1 MQTPSSSIK
10 HSNSTRTTLPATRKS
25 RSKQHKSL
33 LHICDPQNRPK
44 RTALA
49 RLHTLQ
55 RHTDLASGFAVAS
68 ADLELRG
75 SGNLLGKEQS
85 GHIQVVGLDIY
96 IELLEQCV
104 QELQGKDAL
113 TSFDPEVEIP
123 ISASIPESYI
133 PETEDRLREYQK
145 LSSTQT
151 HGELRE
157 LAERWISAYGELP
170 EQATHLIWNTECQIW
185 CRVLGILKLHWLK
198 SRVLLMLH
206 PHHALDPQKLDRL
219 YAKFPTRITQKKVDT
234 RIEIYA
240 TFQKEEAQT
249 PFGFLFLAIPRAS
262 DVYDQT
268 HPLNRLQ

>member
-1 MQTPSSSIK
+1 QLRGRVGRSSTKAYCTFVIPK
-10 HSNSTRTTLPATRKS
+10 TGL
-25 RSKQHKSL
+25 
-33 LHICDPQNRPK
+33 K

-113 TSFDPEVEIP
+113 ASFDPEVEIP
-123 ISASIPESYI
+123 ISASLPEKYI

-151 HGELRE
+151 HSELRE
-157 LAERWISAYGELP
+157 LAERWISTYGDLP

-206 PHHALDPQKLDRL
+206 PHHTLDPKKLERL
-219 YAKFPTRITQKKVDT
+219 CTKFPTRITQKQVDT
-234 RIEIYA
+234 RIELYA

-249 PFGFLFLAIPRAS
+249 PFGFLFWLFQELRICMVKPI
-262 DVYDQT
+262 
-268 HPLNRLQ
+268 H